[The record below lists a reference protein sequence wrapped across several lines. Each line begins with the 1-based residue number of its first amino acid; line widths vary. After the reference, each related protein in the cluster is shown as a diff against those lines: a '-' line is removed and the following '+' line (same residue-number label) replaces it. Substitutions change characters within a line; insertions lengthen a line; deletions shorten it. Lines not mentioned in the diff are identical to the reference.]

1 MGGQQQLKDS
11 RSHCRCRSHGEAQRN
26 ERAPDEA
33 WFNGDQFC
41 DVRQKWEELKG
52 PVQTMAGHGLATKK
66 DITIVCSCTCLVYVT
81 YTGGVYMY
89 MHLYV
94 QLHIHV
100 KTYMNTCM
108 LAHTGGIVIPHQK
121 CLQV

>member
-1 MGGQQQLKDS
+1 M
-11 RSHCRCRSHGEAQRN
+11 
-26 ERAPDEA
+26 
-33 WFNGDQFC
+33 
-41 DVRQKWEELKG
+41 RQKWEELTG
-52 PVQTMAGHGLATKK
+52 PVHTMAGHGLAMKK

-100 KTYMNTCM
+100 KTYMNTRM